1 MQMEKGET
9 AQASRPLE
17 GEDLQTTHWED
28 ARHWIG
34 VYDDLLKFKLVLL
47 DRVRREL
54 PKMLPV
60 AQKAAADD
68 NTIIERQMEGYQ
80 QRLDLWYRHVWD
92 LQGLWLDPKGSVI
105 RHEGQEAAL
114 TGREFQLL
122 GFLLGH
128 PHRFFNAEQI
138 GGQAWTDPDISPEQV
153 RTYVLRIRR
162 ILARLKVPYEVVNR
176 PGLGYSLVFSRR
188 VAPAGEE
195 EASGLP
201 RLAGAR
207 SRR

>member
-1 MQMEKGET
+1 MAGRET
-9 AQASRPLE
+9 VQASRPLE
-17 GEDLQTTHWED
+17 GEDIGTTDRED

-34 VYDDLLKFKLVLL
+34 VYDGLLNFKLALL

-92 LQGLWLDPKGSVI
+92 LQGLWLDPTSRMV
-105 RHEGQEAAL
+105 RHERQEAAL
-114 TGREFQLL
+114 TRREFQLL
-122 GFLLGH
+122 GFLLDH
-128 PHRFFNAEQI
+128 PHRFFSSDKI
-138 GGQAWTDPDISPEQV
+138 RIQAWSDPEISSDQV
-153 RTYVLRIRR
+153 RTYVLRLRR
-162 ILARLKVPYEVVNR
+162 ILARLEIPCEVVNR

-188 VAPAGEE
+188 VA
-195 EASGLP
+195 
-201 RLAGAR
+201 
-207 SRR
+207 